1 MAAMRTLAVVAAV
14 LMVAGTA
21 TAQTYTLA
29 EEAKAGDCFHV
40 RMKMSLSGEMRVNR
54 DGKQVPL
61 KQSAAADHEFTER
74 ILNLDKTGLADKSAR
89 RYTTA
94 TASIVV
100 GNDRTQHALNTDR
113 GLLVCQ
119 RINDQIITYCPTSAL
134 TRGEIEV
141 IEHLDTLALTGLLP
155 GKTVKVGETWKLPNA
170 VVQALCR
177 FEGLTDQNLKGELML
192 GKNETLKI
200 VVKGT
205 ASGIDLGAMV
215 KLTIDATARF
225 DLKTKRLTSLE
236 WKEKDEREQG
246 PASPA
251 STVEVTTTVERAVID
266 TPENLSDVALVSI
279 PTGDAEP
286 PAHMTQVALAD
297 PKGRFDL
304 THGREWTLVGQTD
317 EHVILRLMDRGDFVA
332 QVTITPW
339 ESADKGKHMDPDKFR
354 DLMARTPG
362 WDMEKEL
369 QTGEV
374 PSEGGRWVYCVSA
387 QGQLEGANV
396 VQNFYVIAGPNGEQ
410 VVLVFTM
417 TPKQAERLGS
427 RDLSLAGS
435 VDFAKKK

>member
-1 MAAMRTLAVVAAV
+1 MAAKRTLAVVAAV
-14 LMVAGTA
+14 LLTA
-21 TAQTYTLA
+21 STASAQTYTLT
-29 EEAKAGDCFHV
+29 EEVKSGDCFQV
-40 RMKMSLSGEMRVNR
+40 RMKMSLSGEMRVSR

-61 KQSAAADHEFTER
+61 KQSAAADHEFLER
-74 ILNLDKTGLADKSAR
+74 ILDVDKTGLPDKSAR
-89 RYTTA
+89 RYTKA

-100 GNDRTQHALNTDR
+100 GNDRTQHALDTDR

-119 RINDQIITYCPTSAL
+119 RVKDQIISYCPTSAL

-141 IEHLDTLALTGLLP
+141 LEHLDTLALTGLLP

-170 VVQALCR
+170 VVQALCH
-177 FEGLTDQNLKGELML
+177 FEGLTDQDLKGELML

-205 ASGIDLGAMV
+205 ASGIELGAMV
-215 KLTIDATARF
+215 KLTIDATAHF
-225 DLKTKRLTSLE
+225 DLKTKRLISLD

-251 STVEVTTTVERAVID
+251 STVEVTTTLDRAIID
-266 TPENLSDVALVSI
+266 TPESLTDVALVSV
-279 PTGDAEP
+279 PSGDAEP
-286 PAHMTQVALAD
+286 PAEKMQVALTDA
-297 PKGRFDL
+297 KGRFDL
-304 THGREWTLVGQTD
+304 THSRDWTLVGQTD

-354 DLMARTPG
+354 ELMARTPG

-374 PSEGGRWVYCVSA
+374 PSEGGRWVYRVSA

-396 VQNFYVIAGPNGEQ
+396 MQSFYLIAGPNGDQ

-417 TPKQAERLGS
+417 TPKQSERLGT

-435 VDFAKKK
+435 IDFPKKK